1 MSHPNVNVMH
11 RVITK
16 AVNGV
21 ASPKPN
27 GKPHLSIMAIDIPAK
42 AIIGPMDKSNSPAII
57 NKAAPTAII
66 PNWAII
72 AMLFFKPNA
81 LKAFPSD
88 AKPRARII
96 MIMTIKEPIS
106 GLRIMR
112 WIQLSS

>member
-1 MSHPNVNVMH
+1 
-11 RVITK
+11 
-16 AVNGV
+16 
-21 ASPKPN
+21 
-27 GKPHLSIMAIDIPAK
+27 MAIDIPAK

-88 AKPRARII
+88 AKPRAKII